1 MDALK
6 AYPAASWPKGK
17 DIREAMFNLSEK
29 YSSYVPKLSEA
40 VRTKVEGLLKLR
52 LEGPQTKEG
61 QEEEIVA
68 DAAAEAEI
76 VAEAKAEAD
85 GMEKPKPKRIRGKQ
99 TQGVSLQPVKKGKQR
114 GAKRTAGSF
123 AMKANAAKAAKKQ
136 KKDATETPPV
146 GIIK

>member
-6 AYPAASWPKGK
+6 AYHAASWPKGK

-68 DAAAEAEI
+68 DAAAEAMLGLAGATSPGRPELC
-76 VAEAKAEAD
+76 KA
-85 GMEKPKPKRIRGKQ
+85 G
-99 TQGVSLQPVKKGKQR
+99 
-114 GAKRTAGSF
+114 GALS
-123 AMKANAAKAAKKQ
+123 
-136 KKDATETPPV
+136 ETCDP
-146 GIIK
+146 